1 MKETIGAL
9 AALAIILAGLRF
21 GYDHLMNSAA
31 SDTSLC
37 LILDTSSTT
46 VENNKTYITGT
57 IRNDCGRWFTTV
69 SVRFKL
75 YGDDMFGQQTA
86 VGYARNLDPH
96 GTAPFTTQ
104 GISNYEGHKLDEI
117 RGF

>member
-1 MKETIGAL
+1 MKETLGAL
-9 AALAIILAGLRF
+9 VALVVILF
-21 GYDHLMNSAA
+21 GVRYAYDRVMSGAA

-37 LILDTSSTT
+37 LILDESATT

-69 SVRFKL
+69 SIRFKL
-75 YGDDMFGQQTA
+75 YGDNTFGQPTA

-96 GTAPFTTQ
+96 GTAPFKTQ
-104 GISNYEGHKLDEI
+104 GIIRYEGHKLDEI
-117 RGF
+117 KGF